1 MDLDETEYMS
11 FLMKQKKCLEK
22 YNKIREKVR
31 NITKKLI
38 VNLYIINSI

>member
-11 FLMKQKKCLEK
+11 FLMKHKKCLEK

-38 VNLYIINSI
+38 VNLYIINNI